1 MTAAS
6 IDRRIVS
13 NGQRGNIDEDDF
25 DLGQSPGPRWR
36 LISMHVTLNG
46 KEPMTTGATIFVTI
60 SIMIFLGFGGLLAWA
75 EKQTRDLD

>member
-1 MTAAS
+1 
-6 IDRRIVS
+6 
-13 NGQRGNIDEDDF
+13 
-25 DLGQSPGPRWR
+25 
-36 LISMHVTLNG
+36 MHVTLNG